1 MTTDEDS
8 DSANEKTNLSIVL
21 GIVLFELFIWLSEIL
36 YLGLK
41 SYIDPRF
48 CVALGGICVILLYF
62 SAIFFNKPSIEE
74 VKRYSEKY
82 DFIRIVWGLF
92 FVLFSVIIYSASLM
106 FTNSPSSDILGLYI
120 AFYLTGVALL
130 FDGAWPG
137 KQDLKPIKSQQ
148 TTISDEITKI
158 SENRTEMID
167 KLKVLSERL
176 NTIDQKIS
184 EKHFC
189 SKVRFKYRK

>member
-1 MTTDEDS
+1 MMTVEDS
-8 DSANEKTNLSIVL
+8 DTSNEKAYLSIVL
-21 GIVLFELFIWLSEIL
+21 GIVLIEFFIWLSEL
-36 YLGLK
+36 LFLGLRA
-41 SYIDPRF
+41 YIDPF
-48 CVALGGICVILLYF
+48 LCVAVAGVGIILLYF
-62 SAIFFNKPSIEE
+62 SAIFFNKPSIDE

-148 TTISDEITKI
+148 TTISDEIMKI
-158 SENRTEMID
+158 SENQTEMID
-167 KLKVLSERL
+167 KLKVLSERV

>member
-8 DSANEKTNLSIVL
+8 ERANEKTYLSIVL

-36 YLGLK
+36 YLSLK

-158 SENRTEMID
+158 SENQTEMID
-167 KLKVLSERL
+167 KLKVLSERV
-176 NTIDQKIS
+176 NKIDQKVS